1 MFVLVE
7 PMAQALLFFVFS
19 LVASVV
25 VVVLVRSRLSFLG
38 ALVRAAMVF
47 VLGLLLW
54 LGWSALDGPAWG
66 GVRIGVTTW
75 PLGVLA
81 VITAGT
87 AFVLELLAR
96 RMQLTEARKSAELQ
110 DSKPASE
117 RQAQVARELSRDL
130 TPSDPL

>member
-1 MFVLVE
+1 MLTE
-7 PMAQALLFFVFS
+7 PLAQALLFFVFS

-25 VVVLVRSRLSFLG
+25 VVVLVRSRLSTLG

-47 VLGLLLW
+47 ALGLFLW

-81 VITAGT
+81 VITGGT
-87 AFVLELLAR
+87 AFVLELLSR
-96 RMQLTEARKSAELQ
+96 RMQLTERRPQAEPHAP
-110 DSKPASE
+110 KPAPE
-117 RQAQVARELSRDL
+117 PQVARELARDL